1 MTRMAGSGRIYSEDQ
16 EVSYMFDRITFD
28 PGMMGGRACIRG
40 MRITVSLVV
49 NLVANGMTSE
59 EILREYPELEE
70 GDIRQALQY
79 AASLANE
86 EIHLLSEGHP

>member
-1 MTRMAGSGRIYSEDQ
+1 MTGSGRIYSEDQ
-16 EVSYMFDRITFD
+16 EVSNMFDRITFD

-86 EIHLLSEGHP
+86 EIHVLSEGHP